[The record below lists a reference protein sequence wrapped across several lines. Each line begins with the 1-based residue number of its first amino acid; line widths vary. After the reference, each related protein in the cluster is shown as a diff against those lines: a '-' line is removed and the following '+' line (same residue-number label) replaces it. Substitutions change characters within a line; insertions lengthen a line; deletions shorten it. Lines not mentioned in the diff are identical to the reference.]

1 MASGGDSPA
10 VNWRLFCFPYAGAG
24 AAVFRQWPDHLPD
37 HVELCLP
44 CLPGRDGRI
53 DEPPAF
59 SMAPLVASLAR
70 EMLASLTGPYA
81 LFGHSMGAFIA
92 FDLAHALSEL
102 GRPPAHLF
110 VSAQRAPRLPYAGQP
125 IFALPDDEFLA
136 GIRARY
142 DGIPEQVRQQKDLM
156 ASLLRT
162 LRGDFTLAESYRY
175 RAAGRL
181 LCPITAFGGLSD
193 RQIAREHLEAWAA
206 ETSAGF
212 HLHLLPGGHFFL
224 HDSREE
230 LLSFICGQLEAGR
243 CRRPRVAS

>member
-1 MASGGDSPA
+1 MTIRCFRGRVPGGGESPA

-59 SMAPLVASLAR
+59 AMAPLVASLAR

-136 GIRARY
+136 GI
-142 DGIPEQVRQQKDLM
+142 
-156 ASLLRT
+156 
-162 LRGDFTLAESYRY
+162 
-175 RAAGRL
+175 
-181 LCPITAFGGLSD
+181 
-193 RQIAREHLEAWAA
+193 
-206 ETSAGF
+206 
-212 HLHLLPGGHFFL
+212 
-224 HDSREE
+224 
-230 LLSFICGQLEAGR
+230 
-243 CRRPRVAS
+243 